1 MQVNSRKISHYI
13 IFFLAVIIS
22 IYFLYLVREVLLT
35 FFLGALLAYLLFR
48 PVSYIEKKGLKRIW
62 AIVLL
67 YLGVAAIL
75 AVILALAIPGLV
87 RELNGLAKL
96 YPHYAQQAQEMA
108 GRIDQMQAP
117 EQLNQVINKNLGK
130 LESYIYQ
137 VLNGFLSGFYN
148 FLGKIL
154 ALIFSPILA
163 FYIMHDWE
171 KIRDAFLN
179 LFSPRARNELTM
191 ISRQIDN
198 VLIEFIKG
206 HLMVAAFVGTGIGI
220 SAALIGVKFPLLIG
234 ILSGVTNLVP
244 YFGPILGGIPA
255 IALAASE
262 SLRLALYMTIAIVVI
277 QQLESNLITPKIIGD
292 KLGLHPLVIVFALLA
307 GGKLLGIWGML
318 FAVPVT
324 AILKIIVGWSYLKLV
339 E

>member
-1 MQVNSRKISHYI
+1 MQVNSRKLSHYL
-13 IFFLAVIIS
+13 IFFAVLLVS
-22 IYFLYLVREVLLT
+22 IYFLFLVREVLLT

-48 PVSYIEKKGLKRIW
+48 PVCYIEKKGLKRVW
-62 AIVLL
+62 AIIVL

-75 AVILALAIPGLV
+75 GIILALAVPGLV
-87 RELNGLAKL
+87 RELSKLAEL
-96 YPHYAQQAQEMA
+96 YPQYAEQAQQMA
-108 GRIDQMQAP
+108 GRIDQINAP
-117 EQLNQVINKNLGK
+117 EQLSQVINKNLGK
-130 LESYIYQ
+130 IESYIYQ
-137 VLNGFLSGFYN
+137 ALNSFLSGFYN

-163 FYIMHDWE
+163 FYIMNDWE
-171 KIRDAFLN
+171 KIRENFLN
-179 LFSPRARNELTM
+179 LFSPRARHEITM
-191 ISRQIDN
+191 ISHQIDN

-206 HLMVAAFVGTGIGI
+206 HLMVAAFVGSGIGI

-244 YFGPILGGIPA
+244 YFGPILGGMPA

-262 SLRLALYMTIAIVVI
+262 SFRLALYMTIAIVVI

-318 FAVPVT
+318 FAVPIT
-324 AILKIIVGWSYLKLV
+324 AILKVIVGWSYLKLV

>member
-1 MQVNSRKISHYI
+1 MQVNSRKLSHYF
-13 IFFLAVIIS
+13 IFAVALIIS
-22 IYFLYLVREVLLT
+22 VYFLYLVREVLLT

-48 PVSYIEKKGLKRIW
+48 PVAFIEKKGLKRVWSII
-62 AIVLL
+62 AL
-67 YLGVAAIL
+67 YLGVAVIASIILVL
-75 AVILALAIPGLV
+75 AVPGLV
-87 RELNGLAKL
+87 TELSKLAEL
-96 YPHYAQQAQEMA
+96 YPQYAQQAQQMA
-108 GRIDQMQAP
+108 GRLDEINAP

-130 LESYIYQ
+130 IESYIYQ
-137 VLNGFLSGFYN
+137 ALNSFLSGFYN

-163 FYIMHDWE
+163 FYIMNDWE
-171 KIRDAFLN
+171 KIRESFLN
-179 LFSPRARNELTM
+179 LFSPRARHEIIM
-191 ISRQIDN
+191 VSGQIDN

-206 HLMVAAFVGTGIGI
+206 HLTVAAFVGCGIGI
-220 SAALIGVKFPLLIG
+220 AAAFIGVKFPLLIG
-234 ILSGVTNLVP
+234 ILSGITNLVP

-255 IALAASE
+255 IALAASD
-262 SLRLALYMTIAIVVI
+262 SFRLALYMTIAIVVI
-277 QQLESNLITPKIIGD
+277 QQLESNLITPKIMGD

-324 AILKIIVGWSYLKLV
+324 AVLKVIVGWSYLKLV

>member
-1 MQVNSRKISHYI
+1 MQVNSRKLSHYL
-13 IFFLAVIIS
+13 IFFAVLLVS
-22 IYFLYLVREVLLT
+22 IYFLYMVREVLLT

-48 PVSYIEKKGLKRIW
+48 PVCYIEKKGLKRVW
-62 AIVLL
+62 AIIVL

-75 AVILALAIPGLV
+75 GIILALAVPGLV
-87 RELNGLAKL
+87 RELSKLAEL
-96 YPHYAQQAQEMA
+96 YPQYAEQAQQMA
-108 GRIDQMQAP
+108 GRIDQINAP
-117 EQLNQVINKNLGK
+117 EQLSQVINKNLGK
-130 LESYIYQ
+130 IESYIYQ
-137 VLNGFLSGFYN
+137 ALNSFLSGFYN

-163 FYIMHDWE
+163 FYIMNDWE
-171 KIRDAFLN
+171 KIRESFLN
-179 LFSPRARNELTM
+179 LFSPRARHEITM
-191 ISRQIDN
+191 ISHQIDN

-206 HLMVAAFVGTGIGI
+206 HLMVAAFVGSGIGI

-244 YFGPILGGIPA
+244 YFGPILGGMPA

-262 SLRLALYMTIAIVVI
+262 SFRLALYMTIAIVVI

-292 KLGLHPLVIVFALLA
+292 KLGLHPLVIVFAFLA

-318 FAVPVT
+318 FAVPIT
-324 AILKIIVGWSYLKLV
+324 AILKVIVGWSYLKLV

>member
-1 MQVNSRKISHYI
+1 MQLNSRKLSHYF
-13 IFFLAVIIS
+13 IFAVALIIS

-48 PVSYIEKKGLKRIW
+48 PVAFIEKKGLKRVWSII
-62 AIVLL
+62 AL
-67 YLGVAAIL
+67 YLAA
-75 AVILALAIPGLV
+75 AVLSGIILALVIPGLV
-87 RELNGLAKL
+87 KELSKLAEL
-96 YPHYAQQAQEMA
+96 YPQYAQQAQQMA
-108 GRIDQMQAP
+108 GRLNEINAP
-117 EQLNQVINKNLGK
+117 EQLSQVINKNLGRI
-130 LESYIYQ
+130 ESYIYQ
-137 VLNGFLSGFYN
+137 ALNSFLGGFYN

-163 FYIMHDWE
+163 FYIMNDWE
-171 KIRDAFLN
+171 KIRESFLN
-179 LFSPRARNELTM
+179 LFSPRARHEITM
-191 ISRQIDN
+191 VSHQIDN

-206 HLMVAAFVGTGIGI
+206 HLMVAALVGFGIGI

-234 ILSGVTNLVP
+234 ILSGITNLVP

-255 IALAASE
+255 VALAASE
-262 SLRLALYMTIAIVVI
+262 SFRLALYMTVAIVLI
-277 QQLESNLITPKIIGD
+277 QQLESNLVTPKIMGD

-324 AILKIIVGWSYLKLV
+324 AILKVIIGWSYLKLV

>member
-1 MQVNSRKISHYI
+1 MQVNSRKLSHYL
-13 IFFLAVIIS
+13 IFFAVLLVS
-22 IYFLYLVREVLLT
+22 IYFLFLVREVLLT

-48 PVSYIEKKGLKRIW
+48 PVCYIEKKGLKRVW
-62 AIVLL
+62 AIIVL

-75 AVILALAIPGLV
+75 GIILALAVPGLV
-87 RELNGLAKL
+87 RELSKLAEL
-96 YPHYAQQAQEMA
+96 YPQYAEQAQQMA
-108 GRIDQMQAP
+108 GRIDQINAP
-117 EQLNQVINKNLGK
+117 EQLSQVINKNLGK
-130 LESYIYQ
+130 IESYIYQ
-137 VLNGFLSGFYN
+137 ALNSFLSGFYN

-163 FYIMHDWE
+163 FYIMNDWE
-171 KIRDAFLN
+171 KIRESFLN
-179 LFSPRARNELTM
+179 LFSPRARHEITM
-191 ISRQIDN
+191 ISHQIDN

-206 HLMVAAFVGTGIGI
+206 HLMVAAFVGSGIGI

-244 YFGPILGGIPA
+244 YFGPILGGMPA

-262 SLRLALYMTIAIVVI
+262 SFRLALYMTIAIVVI

-318 FAVPVT
+318 FAVPIT
-324 AILKIIVGWSYLKLV
+324 AILKVIVGWSYLKLV

>member
-1 MQVNSRKISHYI
+1 MQVNSRKLSHYL
-13 IFFLAVIIS
+13 IFFAVLLVS
-22 IYFLYLVREVLLT
+22 IYFLYMVREVLLT

-48 PVSYIEKKGLKRIW
+48 PVCYIEKKGLKRVW
-62 AIVLL
+62 AIIVL

-75 AVILALAIPGLV
+75 GIILALAVPGLV
-87 RELNGLAKL
+87 RELSKLAEL
-96 YPHYAQQAQEMA
+96 YPQYAEQAQQMA
-108 GRIDQMQAP
+108 GRIDQINAP
-117 EQLNQVINKNLGK
+117 EQLSQVINKNLGK
-130 LESYIYQ
+130 IESYIYQ
-137 VLNGFLSGFYN
+137 ALNSFLSGFYN

-163 FYIMHDWE
+163 FYIMNDWE
-171 KIRDAFLN
+171 KIRENFLN
-179 LFSPRARNELTM
+179 LFSPRARHEITM
-191 ISRQIDN
+191 ISHQIDN

-206 HLMVAAFVGTGIGI
+206 HLMVAAFVGSGIGI

-244 YFGPILGGIPA
+244 YFGPILGGMPA

-262 SLRLALYMTIAIVVI
+262 SFRLALYMTIAIVVI

-318 FAVPVT
+318 FAVPIT
-324 AILKIIVGWSYLKLV
+324 AILKVIVGWSYLKLV